1 MMMARPYSN
10 EYNPHFR
17 GYIEL
22 VPEGDLQTILR
33 RQLEES
39 ISFFKAIPKEKSDYR
54 YAKGKWS
61 IKEVLGHL
69 VDTERI
75 MCYRLLAIARGD
87 QTPLPSFDENAYN
100 DYANFNRLEL
110 EQLINEFQTVRQAT
124 LSMLENLSIDTLVNE
139 GIVLNH
145 PTTPRAIAYIIAGHE
160 LHHLKIINERY
171 F

>member
-1 MMMARPYSN
+1 MSRPNLN
-10 EYNPHFR
+10 EYNPHFK
-17 GYIEL
+17 GYIGL

-33 RQLEES
+33 KQLDES
-39 ISFFKAIPKEKSDYR
+39 ISFFKGISKEKSEYR
-54 YAKGKWS
+54 YAEGKWS

-87 QTPLPSFDENAYN
+87 HNPLPSFDENAYN
-100 DYANFNRLEL
+100 DHANFNRLKL
-110 EQLINEFQTVRQAT
+110 EQIIYEFQTVRQAT
-124 LSMLENLSIDTLVNE
+124 LSMLENLSNETFENE
-139 GIVLNH
+139 GNVLNH
-145 PTTPRAIAYIIAGHE
+145 PMTPRAIAYIIAGHE

>member
-1 MMMARPYSN
+1 MSRPNSN
-10 EYNPHFR
+10 EYNPHFK

-22 VPEGDLQTILR
+22 VPEGDLQAILR
-33 RQLEES
+33 KQLEES
-39 ISFFKAIPKEKSDYR
+39 RNFFKAISKEKSEYR
-54 YAKGKWS
+54 YAEGKWS

-87 QTPLPSFDENAYN
+87 HNPLPSFDENAYN
-100 DYANFNRLEL
+100 ENANFNRLEL
-110 EQLINEFQTVRQAT
+110 EQIINEYQTVRQAT
-124 LSMLENLSIDTLVNE
+124 LSMLENLSNETLENE
-139 GIVLNH
+139 GNVLNH